1 MAVQNFFV
9 LTASQRTAVMAFNG
23 SEVAINPRAIDN
35 ASPGVGINLNDAAT
49 GFLAGDPVTLTG
61 MFVAPKRIVDD
72 PDYQAYVPDMINY
85 LLDKPF
91 ATLEPE
97 TIFTPCAE
105 DEEEV

>member
-1 MAVQNFFV
+1 MAVQNFFI
-9 LTASQRTAVMAFNG
+9 LTAADRTAAMVFNTND
-23 SEVAINPRAIDN
+23 VAINPRAIDN

-72 PDYQAYVPDMINY
+72 PEYHTYAPDMIAF

-91 ATLEPE
+91 AMLEPE
-97 TIFTPCAE
+97 TIFAPYV
-105 DEEEV
+105 EE